1 MADWTKGEGKT
12 TLFCPCAPV
21 FVGLFFCFDRLRII
35 VCLFQGKG
43 QNHPSGRLRTED
55 PGKSRLAHLPGLGP
69 SSGVPEPSSSSSSWN
84 LPCSENGN
92 DGTPIDPQICRAG
105 GALPP
110 TSRKNRP
117 METFGDWQET
127 GVPTHDRNTVEKRA
141 SLRHPSGCR
150 RADNT
155 CRLDCSSV
163 RGSGDRPDLSA
174 THSLPNE
181 RNAKRT
187 GL

>member
-43 QNHPSGRLRTED
+43 QNHPSGRFRTED
-55 PGKSRLAHLPGLGP
+55 PVHRRLAHLAGLGP
-69 SSGVPEPSSSSSSWN
+69 APGVPESSSPASSRH
-84 LPCSENGN
+84 LPESESG
-92 DGTPIDPQICRAG
+92 DHGTTLHHQICR
-105 GALPP
+105 
-110 TSRKNRP
+110 TSGTLSPAPWKNRSL
-117 METFGDWQET
+117 ECEDGRQET

-155 CRLDCSSV
+155 CRMDCSSA

-174 THSLPNE
+174 THSLQNE
-181 RNAKRT
+181 QNARRA